1 MKKIVLALMFCAV
14 LAACDSPEEKA
25 QAHYESGLA
34 LLDEGDAARARLEFR
49 NALQDM
55 NTHLEARIALARL
68 NMREGITRQAL
79 NEYVRVVEQ
88 QPDNLEALIAVSQ
101 LAFGRQAWDAFERY
115 STSAIE
121 TAPADPAVQIIEKA
135 VRYRT
140 AVLDE
145 DTEARRNVVRESEVT
160 YADNPDSSIL
170 RSILLDGYLRD
181 QNFTKALIEVDK
193 LIAVEPKNIDHY
205 NLKLRLLSG
214 IQDLD
219 SIEAELRKM
228 VGLFPENLEVRG
240 NFIRYLIQREKTLEA
255 EEFLR
260 SLVATAEDDETRDS
274 QRTTLVQFILQAR
287 GVDAALEELSRI
299 LEEDPSSAVAV
310 TLKASLDFDAGRRDE
325 GMQALQAFL
334 ESSSETASQEQ
345 LMQAKVTLANM
356 LLVVGNEV
364 GARREVEEI
373 LQSDASNVAAL
384 KMQARWMIQDDATDD
399 AITTLRTALG
409 ESPQDVEA
417 MLLMAAAYER
427 AGNTPLRLDFL
438 SLAVEASNNAPA
450 VTLRYAEALGQNDQ
464 LTQAESTLIS
474 ALRLQRDN
482 IDILSAL
489 AQIYTAMEDMDRLRD
504 VVRSLENLDT
514 PPATNLAANL
524 RLQLLEIE
532 DGPEEALS
540 YLEGLASQE
549 GRDDSVRLA
558 LIRGHLL
565 NGDNAQA
572 LALAEELL
580 RENPDNITYRFFK
593 ALTNVATQNI
603 PEAVEE
609 LNALVTENPQATQ
622 IWLQLIRL
630 QERIGDQD
638 SAKTTLDRALTVNP
652 QDPNLLWAKA
662 SQLERD
668 NDVEGAIEVYEN
680 LYQAD
685 SSSIVVAN
693 NLASLLA
700 TYRRDEESLARAA
713 LVARR
718 LQGTDIPALQDTYGW
733 IQHRTGN
740 SEEALDYLE
749 SAAAALTEDPT
760 VQYHLAVVYQAL
772 GRTVEAIEQILQS
785 IDKLSPLTTTDLAE
799 EIRTTHAAWQ
809 TTEAD

>member
-417 MLLMAAAYER
+417 MLLMAAAYAR

-772 GRTVEAIEQILQS
+772 GRTEEAKAQIQQS

>member
-772 GRTVEAIEQILQS
+772 GRTEEAKAQIQQS

>member
-760 VQYHLAVVYQAL
+760 VQYHLAVVYQDL
-772 GRTVEAIEQILQS
+772 GRTEEAKAQIQQS

>member
-772 GRTVEAIEQILQS
+772 GRTEEAKAQIQQS
-785 IDKLSPLTTTDLAE
+785 IDKLSPLPTTDLAE

>member
-25 QAHYESGLA
+25 QAHYESGLT

-772 GRTVEAIEQILQS
+772 GRTEEAKAQIQQS

>member
-34 LLDEGDAARARLEFR
+34 LLDEGAAARARLEFR

-772 GRTVEAIEQILQS
+772 GRTEEAKAQIQQS